1 MKKTAFISL
10 IAAIVIFLTACAL
23 DPFEQY
29 ENFIMDMDVN
39 SRFEEA
45 FYNVNKGDT
54 SPFFVS
60 NVEALYYDLE
70 SYNEGNVEESM
81 PKIEGQIDPGDINQY
96 YTDCVILLLRA
107 IENNKEEKPQ
117 MAQLEFTQALD
128 KYRNAQELYAQFLEQ
143 YGRKN
148 R

>member
-1 MKKTAFISL
+1 MKKNAFISL
-10 IAAIVIFLTACAL
+10 LAAAIFFLSACAL

-29 ENFIMDMDVN
+29 ENFIMDMDIN
-39 SRFEEA
+39 SRFDEA
-45 FYNVNKGDT
+45 FYYVNKGDT

-60 NVEALYYDLE
+60 SVEALYYDLE
-70 SYNEGNVEESM
+70 SYDEGDTEKNA

-107 IENNKEEKPQ
+107 IENNKEDKPQ
-117 MAQLEFTQALD
+117 TAQIEFTQALD
-128 KYRNAQELYAQFLEQ
+128 KYRSAQELYQQFLEQ
-143 YGRKN
+143 YGRRN

>member
-1 MKKTAFISL
+1 LKKYALLSL
-10 IAAIVIFLTACAL
+10 ITAIIILLAGCAL

-29 ENFIMDMDVN
+29 ENFIMDMDIN

-45 FYNVNKGDT
+45 FYFVNRGDT
-54 SPFFVS
+54 SPFFIS

-70 SYNEGNVEESM
+70 NYNEGDVLKNAPEAED
-81 PKIEGQIDPGDINQY
+81 QIDPGDINQY
-96 YTDCVILLLRA
+96 YLDSAKLLLRA
-107 IENNKEEKPQ
+107 IDKNKEDKPQ
-117 MAQLEFTQALD
+117 LAQLELEQALD
-128 KYRNAQELYAQFLEQ
+128 KYRDAQELYAQFLQQ